1 MDSLLVSFP
10 QKLIQK
16 VHSNLFSVKYLLF
29 IGFLFPQKQHV
40 SNLVLIV
47 EKNHQQ
53 YFPGSRIHWNEE
65 RGILILHII
74 KFLTFHQCILI
85 ICRLLSKRERSNMS
99 HQKIALLSLNH
110 HNWSMSTTES
120 QSHRIVNGSLLDKR
134 FHVLRFHHP
143 RVME

>member
-29 IGFLFPQKQHV
+29 IGFLFPQRQYV
-40 SNLVLIV
+40 SNLVLTV
-47 EKNHQQ
+47 EKNHQK

-65 RGILILHII
+65 RLILILHII

-85 ICRLLSKRERSNMS
+85 ICRLLSKREGSNMS
-99 HQKIALLSLNH
+99 HQIIALRSANQL
-110 HNWSMSTTES
+110 NWSMTSTES
-120 QSHRIVNGSLLDKR
+120 QSRRIDNGSLSDKR